1 MQEGIF
7 DSLSEA
13 LVSFAVSVIDLL
25 PDSPFLFLADFAA
38 PATVVMGYVNWFVD
52 FGTISSIFTAWVA
65 CILLWYGYQIVLRW
79 IKVIG

>member
-13 LVSFAVSVIDLL
+13 LVSFAVSVVDLL
-25 PDSPFLFLADFAA
+25 PDSPFLFLDEFEA
-38 PATVVMGYVNWFVD
+38 PATVIMGYVNWFVD
-52 FGTISSIFTAWVA
+52 FGTITSIFTAWIS